1 MPNVETFKRGQ
12 VAWALWR
19 AFSQRDEKVPAAFS
33 TRLRKMGEL
42 GVPLSEKER
51 PGQAGID
58 IDYTVHHAFEL
69 GVALKCLDIGL
80 KQSEVAFFMHHI
92 RDDLREVY
100 RAIMASPPSPR
111 QRIFAKDSPNS
122 PARMVVAG
130 GDRKGLGDPLR
141 SNLSDNSVYMT
152 FRSVEIREAWG
163 TSKSKKKEPF
173 IFVPKFL
180 RGLEALTEEMERL
193 AHYIGDDT
201 RIVIELSN
209 FAVLLTDSL
218 KQAPQMRRGA
228 VK

>member
-12 VAWALWR
+12 VGWALWR
-19 AFSQRDEKVPAAFS
+19 AFSRGDEKVPAAFS

-111 QRIFAKDSPNS
+111 QRIFATTSPNI
-122 PARMVVAG
+122 PPPMVITVANPT
-130 GDRKGLGDPLR
+130 GLAAPLP
-141 SNLSDNSVYMT
+141 SNLS
-152 FRSVEIREAWG
+152 
-163 TSKSKKKEPF
+163 
-173 IFVPKFL
+173 
-180 RGLEALTEEMERL
+180 
-193 AHYIGDDT
+193 
-201 RIVIELSN
+201 
-209 FAVLLTDSL
+209 
-218 KQAPQMRRGA
+218 
-228 VK
+228 